1 MFEPKNIL
9 VPTDFSKFSDAA
21 MKKAADIAAQFGSN
35 IYLLHVLGMSEQVQQ
50 CAVDYCLSAEMVQQL
65 EKEAAKATE
74 ERLKKEAAAIVKSK
88 KVKVLFDIKKGTP
101 AATILREEKA
111 KKIDLIVIASHG
123 KSGILKQLIGS
134 VADKVVKGAKC
145 PVVVVKP

>member
-1 MFEPKNIL
+1 MFEPKHIL

-21 MKKAADIAAQFGSN
+21 LKKATHIALQYGSS
-35 IYLLHVLGMSEQVQQ
+35 IYMLHVLGMSEQVQQ
-50 CAVDYCLSAEMVQQL
+50 CAVDYCLSAETVQQL
-65 EKEAAKATE
+65 EKEALKAARD
-74 ERLKKEAAAIVKSK
+74 RLKKEAAAIVKSK
-88 KVKVLFDIKKGTP
+88 QVKVFFDIKKGSP
-101 AATILREEKA
+101 AETILREEKA
-111 KKIDLIVIASHG
+111 KKVDLIVIASHG

>member
-1 MFEPKNIL
+1 M
-9 VPTDFSKFSDAA
+9 
-21 MKKAADIAAQFGSN
+21 
-35 IYLLHVLGMSEQVQQ
+35 
-50 CAVDYCLSAEMVQQL
+50 
-65 EKEAAKATE
+65 
-74 ERLKKEAAAIVKSK
+74 KSK
-88 KVKVLFDIKKGTP
+88 KVKVLFDIKKGMP
-101 AATILREEKA
+101 AETILREEKA